1 MKAPK
6 NPKDPN
12 CVPAVGYGN
21 VPPLSQLLAHL
32 QAGLTPA
39 DIARMSGCSSSGVYA
54 AMKRNGIDIT
64 ALRTFKERKADVI
77 THVQRLV
84 VEAMPA
90 KVGDTSL
97 RDLATTF
104 NILHNAERLER
115 GQSTAN
121 LSVSALMEQAG
132 SIDETIA
139 RLEEQLKMT
148 KAGVTDVTPVKSDA

>member
-1 MKAPK
+1 MKAVKNPK
-6 NPKDPN
+6 NPN
-12 CVPAVGYGN
+12 NVPAAARGN

-39 DIARMSGCSSSGVYA
+39 DVARMSGCSSSAIYA
-54 AMKRNGIDIT
+54 AMSRHGIDIT

-84 VEAMPA
+84 VEAMPG
-90 KVGDTSL
+90 KVEDTSL

-121 LSVSALMEQAG
+121 LSVSALMEQIGGA
-132 SIDETIA
+132 DEAIA
-139 RLEEQLKMT
+139 RLEEQLKLAKT
-148 KAGVTDVTPVKSDA
+148 DATDVTPVKSDA